1 LCGFQVLPTD
11 PPRASRRG
19 LIMTAAALLFRI
31 GCLLAFLAV
40 SFGAFGAHALGATL
54 QASNMTSV
62 YETGVQYAFYHSA
75 PTIGIGALLSLPGCP
90 HQRALCIAGIL
101 FVCGTVLF
109 SGSLFALALSGIDA
123 IGIITPFGGLAF
135 LIGWVILMVRGP
147 AALARHGAES
157 SNARL
162 LPVR

>member
-1 LCGFQVLPTD
+1 
-11 PPRASRRG
+11 
-19 LIMTAAALLFRI
+19 MTAAALLFRI